1 MKKLIAYF
9 IKYPIS
15 GNTVLAMIAVFGI
28 IAYSKLNSSFF
39 PLVESR
45 IINVQL
51 IYPGASPSE
60 MEEGVVSLVE
70 EQLEGISGIERI
82 TSASNENSALIT
94 IEVLKGYNTTQ
105 ALEDVKNAVGRINGF
120 PTGLE
125 TPQVFLRENINF
137 TINYAVSGENI
148 DLRSLKAY
156 ARKIEK
162 DLLSHEGISKV
173 ELAGFPLEE
182 IEVAFKE
189 DALRAYGLT
198 LEQAG
203 NIIRSSNIDI
213 TGGSVKTS
221 EEELLIRSRNKGYYA
236 RDLEN
241 LVLKSTAEG
250 AVVRIRD
257 VAQVQDRWAEDPN
270 RIYINGN
277 PGVEVLVSSTD
288 QEDLLSNAAYVREY
302 FKQFSAL
309 NPQLKVTLIRDQSET
324 LLERRDLL
332 LENGLIGTLLVLVLL
347 SIFLSRHLAFW
358 VAAGIPVSFL
368 GMFILA
374 LYYGVTINVISLFGM
389 IVVVGILVDDGI
401 VISENIFSHY
411 EKGKNGIRAAIDGT
425 MEVLPAVFSSVI
437 TTMIAFSFFFLVDGR
452 AGDFFS
458 ELSFVVI
465 ATLFVSLI
473 EAALILPAHLAH
485 SKAMKEG
492 SAEKKNFLERMGDRM
507 IFFMRDKWL
516 AKILNFSLRHKFL
529 VFTIPVALLMITFG
543 AMRGGKIKFTFFP
556 VIERNEIPVALSMPA
571 GTLEHITLQQLENIE
586 QAIWEVNDELKNE
599 AGQDKDIVTKI
610 ERKIG
615 PKSHE
620 GSINAI
626 LVGSEER
633 NISSIDLAQRF
644 RQKLGP
650 MPEAEKLTFG
660 NASAFGKPVS
670 ISFQGQDQ
678 RELDQAKEELKQAMK
693 QMPELKDV
701 VETVQQGSREIHL
714 KLTDKAYILGFTE
727 AQIMSQVRQ
736 GYFGFEAQRLQRGSD
751 EVKVW
756 VRYDTDQR
764 SNIQRLEE
772 MRIRTADGRE
782 IPLSELAEVSVERG
796 VSTISHLDGQKQ
808 ITVEA
813 ELTNSQVSAPAMLAQ
828 IRKDIIP
835 GIMARHPG
843 IRALYEGQ
851 NREADKTQQS
861 SKFALPFVLIS
872 ILAIITFTFRS
883 FWQALIILLFLIPFS
898 FIGVA
903 WGHFI
908 HGQQLSILSF
918 LGVVALIGIIV
929 NDSLV
934 LIEKMNGFLKEGMKF
949 SDAVYQAAFVR
960 FRAIFLTSIT
970 TIAGLAPLILE
981 RSFQAQFLIPM
992 AISVAYGIG
1001 VATLLTLIILPVIL
1015 HSWND
1020 LRRRLYWLWNGG
1032 VMPTS
1037 EEIEPAVK
1045 ELESDKYELES

>member
-9 IKYPIS
+9 IKYPIA
-15 GNTVLAMIAVFGI
+15 GNTVLAMLAVFGI
-28 IAYSKLNSSFF
+28 ISYSRINSSFF

-70 EQLEGISGIERI
+70 KQLEGISGIERI

-94 IEVLKGYNTTQ
+94 IEVFKGYYTSQ
-105 ALEDVKNAVGRINGF
+105 VLEDVKNAVSRINGF

-125 TPQVFLRENINF
+125 IPQVFLRENINF

-162 DLLSHEGISKV
+162 DLLAHEGISKV
-173 ELAGFPLEE
+173 ELAGYPLEE
-182 IEVAFKE
+182 IEVALNE

-236 RDLEN
+236 RELEN
-241 LVLKSTAEG
+241 LVLKSTPEG
-250 AVVRIRD
+250 AVVRIKD
-257 VAQVQDRWAEDPN
+257 VADVQDRWAEDPN
-270 RIYINGN
+270 RIFINGN

-302 FKQFSAL
+302 FKQFSSL
-309 NPQLKVTLIRDQSET
+309 NPQLKVTLIRDQSVT

-411 EKGKNGIRAAIDGT
+411 EKGKNGIKAAIDGT

-492 SAEKKNFLERMGDRM
+492 SAGKKNFLEKAGDRI
-507 IFFMRDKWL
+507 IFFMRDRMFARVL
-516 AKILNFSLRHKFL
+516 AFSLKHKFL
-529 VFTIPVALLMITFG
+529 VFAIPVALLMITIG
-543 AMRGGKIKFTFFP
+543 AMKGSVIKFTFFP

-571 GTLEHITLQQLENIE
+571 GTLEHLTLEKLEDIE
-586 QAIWEVNDELKNE
+586 KAIFEVNEDLKKE
-599 AGQDKDIVTKI
+599 AGNNTDIVTKI

-650 MPEAEKLTFG
+650 VPEAEKLTFG

-678 RELDQAKEELKQAMK
+678 RELDLAKEELKQAMK
-693 QMPELKDV
+693 QLPELKDV

-714 KLTDKAYILGFTE
+714 KLSEKAYILGFTE
-727 AQIMSQVRQ
+727 AQIMNQVRQ

-756 VRYDTDQR
+756 VRYDRSQR

-772 MRIRTADGRE
+772 MRIRTLDGKE
-782 IPLSELAEVSVERG
+782 IPLSELAEVSLQRG
-796 VSTISHLDGQKQ
+796 VSSISHLDGQKQ

-843 IRALYEGQ
+843 ITALYEGQ
-851 NREADKTQQS
+851 NREADKTQKS

-949 SDAVYQAAFVR
+949 SEAVYQAAFVR

-992 AISVAYGIG
+992 AISVAYGIA
-1001 VATLLTLIILPVIL
+1001 VATVLTLIILPVLL

-1020 LRRRLYWLWNGG
+1020 LRRKLLWLWNGG
-1032 VMPTS
+1032 VMPS
-1037 EEIEPAVK
+1037 AEEIEPAVK
-1045 ELESDKYELES
+1045 ELKSDQYELES